1 MDTNMNNAS
10 GLSQAC
16 RFFTKPCETTYVG
29 RKGCF
34 SPLAMHG
41 HGITFTDTSESQ
53 GVCMT
58 HPSSAPF
65 SGMKPGVRA
74 LRAGAAL
81 LLAALLL
88 VPYPSGAAARISGE
102 NAPVAARADGP
113 HIFHLKN
120 GLTIAV
126 KEDSRFPLASVRLY
140 VNAGSAWE
148 QPGEAGISHL
158 LEHMVFK
165 GSKTGPKGVDKRVEN
180 AGGYLNAST
189 SFDETI
195 YLTDLPAAQWKTAL
209 RAVRDLAFDPLLRQA
224 DLDAEREVVLAEKK
238 QRGDSPWTRLFHES
252 FGLALKGTPYE
263 RPVIGY
269 EDTLRAATPT
279 SMRAYIQRLYDPR
292 DMLLMVAGAVK
303 ADEVVKEAGKLFGDY
318 ANRNVSR
325 VPDRIDPASLARGTQ
340 VRVVEGPWNKAL
352 VSVLFPMPGEGD
364 VLLPAADVLARLLSG
379 DDTALLPRSL
389 RLDRHVVDDVGAS
402 AMALRR
408 VGVFMIMSQMDAD
421 KVPAY
426 TKELGALLRGL
437 SASGFSDAA
446 FARAKL
452 NLEDDFYR
460 AQETVAGMADLY
472 GDLAFH
478 SPGDPDGQSYL
489 AAIRGVSR
497 AQVQEVI
504 DAWIRPEA
512 MTLVALTPGSGNS
525 AAQEDALRRT
535 LAEAWPQAPS
545 GHARAAGGEN
555 AATARAGTR
564 LNDEV
569 ISLGEG
575 RTLVLRPDRS
585 LPYVS
590 ATLLFEG
597 GDELASGLS
606 GLDVVKTGQSPEG
619 LASLTA
625 DVLVSST
632 KKRDYAA
639 MSAYLADRAA
649 GLSAGAS
656 SRGFSLSLDAP
667 SRFSGDIFALL
678 AEILDSPA
686 FRKNDLERV
695 KRDHLAAIASQEE
708 SVSGLL
714 GRNLN
719 HFLFP
724 DCFYGY
730 RAGGTAQS
738 IAAVS
743 RADLLKFWKAQ
754 SARPWVLSVAGD
766 IDRDTVLAF
775 ARSLPVPAQGAQE
788 AERNLSPAWAEKKT
802 LSLTLPGREQA
813 AYIMLF
819 PTVPLENPDAPAL
832 QLLSASLSGFGGL
845 LHQELREKQSL
856 GYSVSP
862 TNWAGQ
868 DAGFLGFTII
878 ASPENLDKAEAGFMA
893 IAREITQ
900 KPLPAETVDR
910 AKAMLEAQYYRSQQ
924 SRAGRA
930 AAGAGHALRGRPL
943 DYGKQALDKALK
955 LTPQDLLRVAQK
967 YIRPGDAYTLTVTP

>member
-1 MDTNMNNAS
+1 
-10 GLSQAC
+10 
-16 RFFTKPCETTYVG
+16 
-29 RKGCF
+29 
-34 SPLAMHG
+34 
-41 HGITFTDTSESQ
+41 
-53 GVCMT
+53 MT
-58 HPSSAPF
+58 HPFFAPF
-65 SGMKPGVRA
+65 SGMKPGVPA

-81 LLAALLL
+81 LLTALLL
-88 VPYPSGAAARISGE
+88 VPCPSGAAAQQSGE
-102 NAPVAARADGP
+102 NTALPARSETAPAGGP

-120 GLTIAV
+120 GMTVAV

-148 QPGEAGISHL
+148 RPDEAGISHL

-165 GSKTGPKGVDKRVEN
+165 GSKTGPQGVDKDVEN

-195 YLTDLPAAQWKTAL
+195 YLTDLPAAQWKTAI
-209 RAVRDLAFDPLLRQA
+209 RAVRDLAFDPLLKQA

-238 QRGDSPWTRLFHES
+238 QRGDSPWTRLFHEG
-252 FGLALKGTPYE
+252 FALALKGTPYE

-269 EDTLRAATPT
+269 EDTLRAATPA
-279 SMRAYIQRLYDPR
+279 SIRAYIQRLYDPR
-292 DMLLMVAGAVK
+292 DMLLMVAGDVK
-303 ADEVVKEAGKLFGDY
+303 ADEVIQEAEHLFGSY
-318 ANRNVSR
+318 ANHNVSR
-325 VPDRIDPASLARGTQ
+325 VPDRIDPASLAHGAQ
-340 VRVVEGPWNKAL
+340 VKVVEGPWNKAL
-352 VSVLFPMPGEGD
+352 VSVLFPIPGEGD
-364 VLLPAADVLARLLSG
+364 ALLPAADVLARLLSG
-379 DDTALLPRSL
+379 DDTSLLPRAL
-389 RLDRHVVDDVGAS
+389 RLERHVVDDVGAS

-421 KVPAY
+421 KVG
-426 TKELGALLRGL
+426 TFTEELGALLREL
-437 SASGFSDAA
+437 KISDFSDAA

-460 AQETVAGMADLY
+460 AQESVAGMADLY

-478 SPGDPDGQSYL
+478 SPGDPDGRGYL
-489 AAIRGVSR
+489 AALRGVSR

-504 DAWIRPEA
+504 DLWIRPEA
-512 MTLVALTPGSGNS
+512 LTLVALTPKRDD
-525 AAQEDALRRT
+525 AAREDALLRT
-535 LAEAWPQAPS
+535 LAAVWPAPS
-545 GHARAAGGEN
+545 SAAEKSGSNAVTAQEHARGS
-555 AATARAGTR
+555 
-564 LNDEV
+564 DEV

-597 GDELASGLS
+597 GDELASTLS
-606 GLDVVKTGQSPEG
+606 GLDMARAGQSPEG

-625 DVLVSST
+625 DVLASGARQ
-632 KKRDYAA
+632 RDYAA

-649 GLSAGAS
+649 ALSAGSS
-656 SRGFSLSLDAP
+656 SRSFSLSLDTP
-667 SRFSGDIFALL
+667 SRFSADLFALL
-678 AEILDSPA
+678 GEVLDSPA
-686 FRKNDLERV
+686 FRAEDLERV
-695 KRDHLAAIASQEE
+695 KREHLAAIAAQEE
-708 SVSGLL
+708 SVNGLL
-714 GRNLN
+714 SRNLN

-724 DCFYGY
+724 DGFYSY
-730 RAGGTAQS
+730 RANGTAQS
-738 IAAVS
+738 VSAASLDDV
-743 RADLLKFWKAQ
+743 LKFWKAQ

-766 IDRDTVLAF
+766 FDREAVLAF
-775 ARSLPVPAQGAQE
+775 ARSLPAPTQGIADMKKS
-788 AERNLSPAWAEKKT
+788 AAPAWTEKKN
-802 LSLTLPGREQA
+802 LSLTLPDREQA

-819 PTVPLENPDAPAL
+819 PTVPLEDPDAPAL

-878 ASPENLDKAEAGFMA
+878 ASPENLGRAEASFKA
-893 IAREITQ
+893 IAHEITQ
-900 KPLPAETVDR
+900 KALPAETVDR
-910 AKAMLEAQYYRSQQ
+910 AKAMLEAQYYRGQQ

-943 DYGKQALDKALK
+943 DYGKKMLDKALSM
-955 LTPQDLLRVAQK
+955 TPQDLLRVAQK
-967 YIRPGDAYTLTVTP
+967 YVRLDSACTLTVTP